1 MTAALS
7 STFERLGRGDFK
19 FMICPCCGVK
29 FEGEMRDGCAACGA
43 REVGPP
49 LARPRQE
56 LPSYA
61 YAIAAVAAGIVLV
74 SAFAV
79 AFVSTLLQ
87 FELETLAAFDAQML
101 WRVAEKTAWRL
112 KWTALPLSLVAVW
125 LCARFAGAVR
135 REPARFAGLRYVR
148 VGLAASAVV
157 FASLVTLIGVTVPER
172 LERRRLALRAADNAL
187 LYASDQLFSE
197 YRKRFDTLPASV
209 ADLRK
214 IDDPDC
220 TYARIIAE
228 IELGD
233 YKPETDL
240 ASLSPQIE
248 RSRKTRRAR
257 VRTAAARSTDDLPDA
272 NLSLTNYELVLPGR
286 DKILG
291 TEDDLRIRDGLI
303 LDAPNDSRAAAPVAA
318 AKKN

>member
-1 MTAALS
+1 MS
-7 STFERLGRGDFK
+7 
-19 FMICPCCGVK
+19 
-29 FEGEMRDGCAACGA
+29 DGCAACGA
-43 REVGPP
+43 RQVGPP
-49 LARPRQE
+49 LVRPERE

-61 YAIAAVAAGIVLV
+61 YAIGAVAAGLVLV
-74 SAFAV
+74 GAFAA

-87 FELETLAAFDAQML
+87 FEIESLASFDAQML
-101 WRVAEKTAWRL
+101 LRVAEKTAWRL

-125 LCARFAGAVR
+125 ATARFSRRVR
-135 REPARFAGLRYVR
+135 QEPSRFAGLRFVR
-148 VGLAASAVV
+148 AGMAASAVV
-157 FASLVTLIGVTVPER
+157 FAALLTLIGVTVPER
-172 LERRRLALRAADNAL
+172 LERRELALRAADNAL
-187 LYASDQLFSE
+187 LYASDQLLSE
-197 YRKRFDTLPASV
+197 YRKRFNTLPASV

-214 IDDPDC
+214 LDDPDC
-220 TYARIIAE
+220 TFAQIIAE
-228 IELGD
+228 LELGD

-248 RSRKTRRAR
+248 RSRKTRRPAR
-257 VRTAAARSTDDLPDA
+257 VRNASARSTDDLPDA

-303 LDAPNDSRAAAPVAA
+303 LEPSKEAGGGDARPLTS

>member
-1 MTAALS
+1 
-7 STFERLGRGDFK
+7 
-19 FMICPCCGVK
+19 MICPCCGVK
-29 FEGEMRDGCAACGA
+29 FEGEMSDGCDACGA
-43 REVGPP
+43 RSVGPP
-49 LARPRQE
+49 LARPRRE

-61 YAIAAVAAGIVLV
+61 YAIAAIAAGLVLV
-74 SAFAV
+74 SAFAA

-87 FELETLAAFDAQML
+87 FEIESLASFDAQL
-101 WRVAEKTAWRL
+101 LLRVAEKTAWRL
-112 KWTALPLSLVAVW
+112 KWTALPLSLAAVW
-125 LCARFAGAVR
+125 ACARFSRAVG
-135 REPARFAGLRYVR
+135 REPSRFAGLRLVR
-148 VGLAASAVV
+148 AGLASSALV
-157 FASLVTLIGVTVPER
+157 AAALVTLIGVTVPER

-197 YRKRFDTLPASV
+197 YRKRYDTLPASV

-214 IDDPDC
+214 LDDPEC
-220 TYARIIAE
+220 TFARVIAE
-228 IELGD
+228 LELGD

-248 RSRKTRRAR
+248 RSRKTRRSPAR
-257 VRTAAARSTDDLPDA
+257 VRNIAARSTDDLPDA

-303 LDAPNDSRAAAPVAA
+303 LEASKDGADDARPLAS

>member
-1 MTAALS
+1 MS
-7 STFERLGRGDFK
+7 
-19 FMICPCCGVK
+19 
-29 FEGEMRDGCAACGA
+29 DGCAACGA
-43 REVGPP
+43 RQVGPP
-49 LARPRQE
+49 LVRPERE

-61 YAIAAVAAGIVLV
+61 YAIGAVAAGFVLV
-74 SAFAV
+74 AAFAA

-87 FELETLAAFDAQML
+87 FEIESLASFDAQML
-101 WRVAEKTAWRL
+101 LRVAEKTAWRL

-125 LCARFAGAVR
+125 ATARFGRGVR
-135 REPARFAGLRYVR
+135 REPARFAGLRFVR
-148 VGLAASAVV
+148 AGMVASA
-157 FASLVTLIGVTVPER
+157 LVAAALLTLIGVTVPER
-172 LERRRLALRAADNAL
+172 LERRRLALRAADYAL
-187 LYASDQLFSE
+187 GYASDQVLSE
-197 YRKRFDTLPASV
+197 YRKRFGTLPATT

-214 IDDPDC
+214 LDDPDC
-220 TYARIIAE
+220 ALAPVIA
-228 IELGD
+228 LMDFGD

-248 RSRKTRRAR
+248 RSRKTRRASTAR
-257 VRTAAARSTDDLPDA
+257 VRNVAARSTDDLPDA

-303 LDAPNDSRAAAPVAA
+303 LEASKEDGAAAAERPLA

>member
-1 MTAALS
+1 MS
-7 STFERLGRGDFK
+7 
-19 FMICPCCGVK
+19 
-29 FEGEMRDGCAACGA
+29 DGCAACGA
-43 REVGPP
+43 RQVGPP
-49 LARPRQE
+49 LVRPERE

-61 YAIAAVAAGIVLV
+61 YAIGAVAAGFVLV
-74 SAFAV
+74 AAFAA

-87 FELETLAAFDAQML
+87 FEIESLASFDAQL
-101 WRVAEKTAWRL
+101 LLRVAEKTAWRL

-125 LCARFAGAVR
+125 ACARFGRGVR
-135 REPARFAGLRYVR
+135 REPARFVGLRFVR
-148 VGLAASAVV
+148 AGLAASA
-157 FASLVTLIGVTVPER
+157 LVAAALLTLIGVTVPER
-172 LERRRLALRAADNAL
+172 LERRRLALRAADYAL
-187 LYASDQLFSE
+187 GYASDQVLSE
-197 YRKRFDTLPASV
+197 YRKRFGTLPATT

-214 IDDPDC
+214 LDDPDC
-220 TYARIIAE
+220 ALAPVIA
-228 IELGD
+228 LMDFGD

-248 RSRKTRRAR
+248 RSRKSRRPAR
-257 VRTAAARSTDDLPDA
+257 VRNASARSTDDLPDA

-303 LDAPNDSRAAAPVAA
+303 LEPSKEAGGGDARPLTS